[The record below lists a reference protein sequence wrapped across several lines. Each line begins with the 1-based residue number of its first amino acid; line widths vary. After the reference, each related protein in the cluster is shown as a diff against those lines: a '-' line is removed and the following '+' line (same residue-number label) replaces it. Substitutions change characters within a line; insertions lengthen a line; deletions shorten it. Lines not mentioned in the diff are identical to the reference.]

1 MATLTQQ
8 KHTKPEQP
16 NASAGA
22 SAGPQAQDTLARD
35 HVQARAY
42 EIFQNRHRKGGSGD
56 QMSDWLQAE
65 RELSASHALVSTG
78 IESKSQREQK
88 QATTKK

>member
-1 MATLTQQ
+1 
-8 KHTKPEQP
+8 
-16 NASAGA
+16 
-22 SAGPQAQDTLARD
+22 
-35 HVQARAY
+35 
-42 EIFQNRHRKGGSGD
+42 
-56 QMSDWLQAE
+56 MSDWLQAE

>member
-42 EIFQNRHRKGGSGD
+42 EIFQNVIARGGAAIRCPTGC
-56 QMSDWLQAE
+56 
-65 RELSASHALVSTG
+65 RPSANC
-78 IESKSQREQK
+78 RPRMRW
-88 QATTKK
+88 